1 MVKLKSSDESKA
13 YKLTKSLAVKY
24 ATDLVKHLPEWLNKF
39 NSHKKKD
46 DLPDAFLQGAYYFEM
61 NIKLDDSNK
70 IYNKN
75 KKETKDKKG
84 IKNKKETKEILIK
97 IDTENKNVE
106 I

>member
-1 MVKLKSSDESKA
+1 MI
-13 YKLTKSLAVKY
+13 
-24 ATDLVKHLPEWLNKF
+24 KHLPTWITHF

-46 DLPDAFLQGAYYFEM
+46 DLADAFLQGAYYFEM

-75 KKETKDKKG
+75 KKETKG